1 MSSLGLQVTRSV
13 GQGEKKIHAILH
25 TSNRKS
31 ETVLTTVFK
40 NFMQMNK

>member
-13 GQGEKKIHAILH
+13 GQGEKIHAILH